1 MAEAPRPPEVPQLV
15 DEDLI
20 VLVGRGHPAAFE
32 VLYERHVRVAFSLA
46 FRLMGDREGAEDLV
60 QDAYLAV
67 WRGSASYAPARGS
80 VRNWLL
86 AILHS
91 RGVDR
96 LRTGAAMSR
105 RQEALKQ
112 VALRGP
118 GHPDVADQGMGRALA
133 GAVRRGLKELPDE
146 QGTVLNLAYFGGFT
160 HQEIA
165 QMLELPLGTVKSRM
179 RLGLQRLRRGLGEL
193 EAAAT

>member
-1 MAEAPRPPEVPQLV
+1 MGETPRPPEVSRLA

-20 VLVGRGHPAAFE
+20 VLVGRGDPAAFE
-32 VLYERHVRVAFSLA
+32 VLYDRHARVAFSLA
-46 FRLMGDREGAEDLV
+46 FRLMGDRESAEDLV
-60 QDAYLAV
+60 QDAYLAI

-86 AILHS
+86 AIVHN
-91 RGVDR
+91 RGIDR

-105 RQEALKQ
+105 RQEALEQ

-118 GHPDVADQGMGRALA
+118 DDRAVADQGVDRALA
-133 GAVRRGLKELPDE
+133 GSVRRGMGELPEE
-146 QGTVLNLAYFGGFT
+146 QGAVLNLAYFGGFT

-165 QMLELPLGTVKSRM
+165 EMLELPLGTVKSRM
-179 RLGLQRLRRGLGEL
+179 RLGLQRLRQGLGEV
-193 EAAAT
+193 EAPAT